1 MGSFETMHTCSCYGY
16 LEDVNVN
23 CADGKIIFDKITA
36 FSTEIILRLALKRV
50 ASLCTQLLPGFS
62 NNQGDF

>member
-1 MGSFETMHTCSCYGY
+1 MGSFETMHTCYGY

-36 FSTEIILRLALKRV
+36 FSTEIILRLALKKGSKFVFSTPPRV
-50 ASLCTQLLPGFS
+50 FKQSR
-62 NNQGDF
+62 